1 MSIQINSATYLDE
14 KYSPKIVE
22 TLRAN
27 TFLIPGVTYN
37 PNYEGDAE
45 GAISVT
51 YHVPTASPVAT
62 TAVGADYS
70 GVEYADGLVTVNICN
85 AYRKSTKI
93 RNITAASVA
102 YDHALQVVQETTED
116 VREGRDLGAMAALI
130 NGATVETLAEAKA
143 YVGDNAIVAAPDI
156 DSTNVKG
163 ITLGLITKLKVA
175 KARPSVMLVSPL
187 WTSAIISA
195 HVGSASPFTPETNE
209 EMLKAGSIGR
219 YLGCSVIENQQLNV
233 AGNNAVALN
242 SAIGTAISGGVDLSK
257 IQLVVYDAR
266 FFAFLN
272 HITDGRIVD
281 TPSFAGSLCNI
292 EDNCGMKVLRSGT
305 VQAYKSGV
313 AA

>member
-22 TLRAN
+22 TLRSN
-27 TFLIPGVTYN
+27 TFLIPGTTYN
-37 PNYEGDAE
+37 ADYQGDADN
-45 GAISVT
+45 AISVT
-51 YHVPTASPVAT
+51 YHVPSADPVAT
-62 TAVGADYS
+62 TAVGGDYS
-70 GVEYADGLVTVNICN
+70 AGEFGDGLVTVNICN

-93 RNITAASVA
+93 RNVTAASVSYA
-102 YDHALQVVQETTED
+102 HALQVVQETTED
-116 VREGRDLGAMAALI
+116 VREGRDLGAIAALV
-130 NGATVETLAEAKA
+130 NGSTVETLAEAKA
-143 YVGDNAIVAAPDI
+143 YVGDSTIAAAPDL

-175 KARPSVMLVSPL
+175 KARPSVILASPL
-187 WTSAIISA
+187 WTASILAA

-209 EMLKAGSIGR
+209 EMIRAGSIGR

-233 AGNNAVALN
+233 AGNSAVALN
-242 SAIGTAISGGVDLSK
+242 TAIGTAISGGVDLSK
-257 IQLVVYDAR
+257 IQVVVYDAR

-272 HITDGRIVD
+272 HVTDGRIVD
-281 TPSFAGSLCNI
+281 AISFAGSLCNI

-305 VQAYKSGV
+305 AQSYKSGV